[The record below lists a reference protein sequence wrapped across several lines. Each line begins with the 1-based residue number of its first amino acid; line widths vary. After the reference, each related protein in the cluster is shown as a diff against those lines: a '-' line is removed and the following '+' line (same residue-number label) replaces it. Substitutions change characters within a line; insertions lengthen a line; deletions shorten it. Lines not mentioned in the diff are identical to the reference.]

1 MNKVILKTALKTL
14 LAVIIAF
21 ILALLILCFGFPRT
35 MADVCQKF
43 GSYSFA
49 ASFSS
54 LSYKYYGE
62 TDDLYNCVN
71 YSILAKDDNDTVKY
85 GKELAFADQEKF
97 ESYCRDKDAKNLKEN
112 GEITNTKQW
121 ILGNLAAAQYRKGDK
136 EGALKTA
143 KASLEGAA
151 DFPAGNAVISLT
163 IEVGKAFDK
172 PMATALKELL
182 ESANVTPSAE
192 QQTAYTSV
200 TKVLNEVIN
209 HQGE

>member
-35 MADVCQKF
+35 MADICQKL

-49 ASFSS
+49 TSFSS

-62 TDDLYNCVN
+62 TDDLYNCAN
-71 YSILAKDDNDTVKY
+71 YAILAKNDGDTVKY
-85 GKELAFADQEKF
+85 GKELAFADEERFQ
-97 ESYCRDKDAKNLKEN
+97 SYCAEHE
-112 GEITNTKQW
+112 GAKQW
-121 ILGNLAAAQYRKGDK
+121 ILGNLAAAQYRTGDK
-136 EGALKTA
+136 DGALKTA
-143 KASLEGAA
+143 QASLKDVT

-172 PMATALKELL
+172 PAATALKAFL
-182 ESANVTPSAE
+182 ESANVTPAAE
-192 QQTAYTSV
+192 QQPAYASV
-200 TKVLNEVIN
+200 IKVLNEVIN

>member
-35 MADVCQKF
+35 MADICRKF

-62 TDDLYNCVN
+62 TDDLYNCAN
-71 YSILAKDDNDTVKY
+71 YSILAKNDNDTVNY
-85 GKELAFADQEKF
+85 GKELAFSDEERFKA
-97 ESYCRDKDAKNLKEN
+97 YCAEHE
-112 GEITNTKQW
+112 GAKQW
-121 ILGNLAAAQYRKGDK
+121 ILGNLAAAQYRTGDK

-143 KASLEGAA
+143 QASLDGET

-163 IEVGKAFDK
+163 VEVGKAFDK
-172 PMATALKELL
+172 PAATALKELL
-182 ESANVTPSAE
+182 ESANVTPAAE
-192 QQTAYTSV
+192 QQKVYEGV